1 MNAQKFTQKS
11 LEAIQEAQNI
21 ALEHNSMQI
30 EQEHLVC
37 ALLEQKDGLIP
48 QLMKKMGTD
57 PDALLHAVEQRIEGL
72 PGVTGPGRESGKIYV
87 SGDVDQNLAAAER
100 EAGRMKDEYVSV
112 EHIMMA
118 VLEKPN
124 TGMSRIFQQF
134 GVTKDQFLSV
144 LATVRGNTRVTSDTP
159 EETYDSLS
167 KYGQDLVEL
176 AKNHKLDPVIGR
188 DSEIRNVIRI
198 LSRKTKNNPV
208 LIGEPGVGKTAIAE
222 GLALRIVRGDVPNNL
237 KDRKLFSLDMGSLIA
252 GAKFRGEFE
261 ERLKAVLG
269 GCRIA
274 VAADSNVAP
283 LYLETVCAS
292 LRDAGFAV
300 CSYVFPSG
308 EAHKNFTTLS
318 AILEFLAESQLTR
331 TDCVAALGG
340 GVTGDMAGFAAASY
354 LRGIRYVQLP
364 TTLLSAV
371 DSSVGGKTAID
382 LAAGKNLAGAF
393 LQPAA
398 VLCDTD
404 CLRSLPAAVFA
415 DGAAEAIKTG
425 VLSGETLF
433 SLFEDGTLTDA
444 PAEIIARCIRYK
456 AGVVERD
463 EKEQG
468 ERRKLNLGHTVGHA
482 IEKCSGYAM
491 PHGHAVAAGLA
502 VMARA
507 SERLGWAEP
516 GVSARIA
523 ACLEKNG
530 LPTGTD
536 YPAEALA
543 KAALADKKRS
553 GDSITIVVPKA
564 IGDCEL
570 KRIPVTE
577 LLPIIA
583 AGRGD

>member
-1 MNAQKFTQKS
+1 MSSVQT
-11 LEAIQEAQNI
+11 
-21 ALEHNSMQI
+21 I
-30 EQEHLVC
+30 EVHTAPAYEVTIG
-37 ALLEQKDGLIP
+37 AGLL
-48 QLMKKMGTD
+48 
-57 PDALLHAVEQRIEGL
+57 
-72 PGVTGPGRESGKIYV
+72 
-87 SGDVDQNLAAAER
+87 
-100 EAGRMKDEYVSV
+100 
-112 EHIMMA
+112 
-118 VLEKPN
+118 
-124 TGMSRIFQQF
+124 
-134 GVTKDQFLSV
+134 
-144 LATVRGNTRVTSDTP
+144 
-159 EETYDSLS
+159 
-167 KYGQDLVEL
+167 
-176 AKNHKLDPVIGR
+176 R
-188 DSEIRNVIRI
+188 DC
-198 LSRKTKNNPV
+198 
-208 LIGEPGVGKTAIAE
+208 
-222 GLALRIVRGDVPNNL
+222 
-237 KDRKLFSLDMGSLIA
+237 
-252 GAKFRGEFE
+252 GA
-261 ERLKAVLG
+261 RLKTVLG

-300 CSYVFPSG
+300 CPYVFPAG

-404 CLRSLPAAVFA
+404 CLRSLPAAVF
-415 DGAAEAIKTG
+415 
-425 VLSGETLF
+425 

-444 PAEIIARCIRYK
+444 PAEVIARCIRYK

-463 EKEQG
+463 EKERG

-482 IEKCSGYAM
+482 IEKCSGYAI

>member
-1 MNAQKFTQKS
+1 MSSVQT
-11 LEAIQEAQNI
+11 
-21 ALEHNSMQI
+21 I
-30 EQEHLVC
+30 EVHTAPAYEVTIG
-37 ALLEQKDGLIP
+37 AGLL
-48 QLMKKMGTD
+48 
-57 PDALLHAVEQRIEGL
+57 
-72 PGVTGPGRESGKIYV
+72 REC
-87 SGDVDQNLAAAER
+87 
-100 EAGRMKDEYVSV
+100 
-112 EHIMMA
+112 
-118 VLEKPN
+118 
-124 TGMSRIFQQF
+124 
-134 GVTKDQFLSV
+134 
-144 LATVRGNTRVTSDTP
+144 
-159 EETYDSLS
+159 
-167 KYGQDLVEL
+167 
-176 AKNHKLDPVIGR
+176 
-188 DSEIRNVIRI
+188 
-198 LSRKTKNNPV
+198 
-208 LIGEPGVGKTAIAE
+208 
-222 GLALRIVRGDVPNNL
+222 
-237 KDRKLFSLDMGSLIA
+237 
-252 GAKFRGEFE
+252 GA
-261 ERLKAVLG
+261 RLKAVLG

-274 VAADSNVAP
+274 VVADSNVAP

-300 CSYVFPSG
+300 CSYVFPAG

-463 EKEQG
+463 EKERG

-482 IEKCSGYAM
+482 IEKCSGYAI

-553 GDSITIVVPKA
+553 VEPDSPQS
-564 IGDCEL
+564 
-570 KRIPVTE
+570 KRGSSVKLFRLPPMPVTRSVPPPVCSHFAPSAAMQRSVASMSCE
-577 LLPIIA
+577 SATFLTVLTPSASAAASSRRCAIDLLGGGVTAPA
-583 AGRGD
+583 RACGRIRTSILNPPVRRR